1 MEKLRHIVK
10 IVLVFL
16 KILQAVNHQFH
27 KWVIP

>member
-16 KILQAVNHQFH
+16 KILQAVNHQFR